1 MEQRKLVHVRR
12 EPVGERH
19 DDGENHGR
27 GADHRR
33 ADQHRLRRG
42 LESIARAVIG
52 FEQMLGPVEAD
63 GHVEVFLD
71 LGLYV
76 WNLLDQRELI
86 YGLRVVCHRPV
97 GIDGDGYRSH
107 AEEAEGHKPESKDGW
122 RQHASRHR
130 QSHRAHVVG
139 DGHQAHHREAEIV
152 SGEVACDEARQDA
165 QRGSALLRR
174 DYDFLHV
181 PRFGGREDLD
191 QFGDDRTRQ
200 RSTRDDRCQLP
211 PLRGIATKVGND
223 VMRNQVGQSDRNKRG
238 NPDQRSQRRLKV
250 HLARVSVLT
259 LGDRAVEKVGDRAGH
274 QHHHA
279 HHEDPHQQL
288 HLHCGIFHA
297 QQDERNQ
304 RHACDAV
311 GFEAVC

>member
-1 MEQRKLVHVRR
+1 
-12 EPVGERH
+12 
-19 DDGENHGR
+19 
-27 GADHRR
+27 
-33 ADQHRLRRG
+33 
-42 LESIARAVIG
+42 
-52 FEQMLGPVEAD
+52 MLGPVEAD

-191 QFGDDRTRQ
+191 QFRDDRTRQ
-200 RSTRDDRCQLP
+200 RSARDDGGELP
-211 PLRGIATKVGND
+211 PQPGAEVGEHPA
-223 VMRNQVGQSDRNKRG
+223 RNRERDRDRE
-238 NPDQRSQRRLKV
+238 QRRGPHQARERGLEV
-250 HLARVSVLT
+250 DLVLARVLRARH
-259 LGDRAVEKVGDRAGH
+259 RAVHAEKVGDRAGH